1 MLRAGPS
8 LDEFKVHTRE
18 KLRDLRCPDHCQPP
32 RLKFHGSTLR
42 DISIQMSACCEKLAA
57 LANEK
62 IAGR

>member
-1 MLRAGPS
+1 V
-8 LDEFKVHTRE
+8 DEFKEQTRE
-18 KLRDLRCPDHCQPP
+18 KLRELRCPDHQQSP

-42 DISIQMSACCEKLAA
+42 DISIQMSACCHKLAA